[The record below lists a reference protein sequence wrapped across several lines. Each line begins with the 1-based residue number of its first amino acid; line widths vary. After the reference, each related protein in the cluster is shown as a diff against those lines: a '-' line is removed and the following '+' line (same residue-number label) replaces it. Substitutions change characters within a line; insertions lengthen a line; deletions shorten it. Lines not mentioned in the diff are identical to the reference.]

1 MCPPFYLK
9 RTKWKIDGWYARH
22 PEKPKK
28 AGNVDHS
35 KGRPHF
41 PEISARK
48 IAYLLN
54 LPPEF
59 AVFFLVNGKRPLTS
73 HDVHGLN
80 LEGAHWTLFV
90 SNG

>member
-1 MCPPFYLK
+1 MCPPFYLN

-28 AGNVDHS
+28 AGKVDHS

-41 PEISARK
+41 PEDR
-48 IAYLLN
+48 
-54 LPPEF
+54 LPFEF
-59 AVFFLVNGKRPLTS
+59 TSGICGFFLVNGKRPLTS
-73 HDVHGLN
+73 HDVHVLN

-90 SNG
+90 CNG